1 MHRRSNATVSPDQGT
16 QPQDEA
22 SGWQRALR
30 DSAPFLGIGS
40 SLAATILVGVWGG
53 HWLDERYGTEPRYF
67 LIGAAVGLLGAFYHF
82 YKMYKAM
89 TGGKH

>member
-1 MHRRSNATVSPDQGT
+1 MSPKS
-16 QPQDEA
+16 QDEA

-40 SLAATILVGVWGG
+40 SLAATVLIFVWGG
-53 HWLDERYGTEPRYF
+53 HWLDERYGTEPLYF
-67 LIGAAVGLLGAFYHF
+67 LIGAALGLLAASYHF

-89 TGGKH
+89 TGGKR